1 MQKYFIVGLAAT
13 ALLSFTAC
21 EANLNANVGPSPAAS
36 ASPSADP
43 STAPADA
50 NTGANVGANVDA
62 NVGVNVPGVSVGG
75 NASGSS
81 TLNPDAALTE
91 NGALTV
97 TGSDVFNEYKINFT
111 KGMKWV
117 YGMKNTVGGISIPGF
132 PGGTAPT
139 TTDLGTFSM
148 EVVDVQGDLITFE
161 SAANITAPNA
171 PKVEPKRT
179 TVKKESFSK
188 LYVEGF
194 QNAGSGTLNWSSA
207 GSASSVVVPAGS
219 YTASMISGKAVVM
232 LETGAEALNQDIK
245 LWMDK
250 EIGMVKEEVLSK
262 ITTSGIT
269 VDSTTVIE
277 LQSFTK

>member
-1 MQKYFIVGLAAT
+1 MQKFFIVGFVTT
-13 ALLSFTAC
+13 ALLSFSAC

-36 ASPSADP
+36 PSASSDPSSPDP
-43 STAPADA
+43 ST
-50 NTGANVGANVDA
+50 GASGSASVGA
-62 NVGVNVPGVSVGG
+62 NVGVNLPSVSVGG
-75 NASGSS
+75 NASGTS
-81 TLNPDAALTE
+81 TLNPNAPLTE

-97 TGSDVFNEYKINFT
+97 TGSDVFNQYKINFT

-132 PGGTAPT
+132 PGGAPAT
-139 TTDLGTFSM
+139 TMDLGTFSM

-161 SAANITAPNA
+161 TATNITAPNA
-171 PKVEPKRT
+171 PKVEPQRK

-194 QNAGSGTLNWSSA
+194 QNAGKGTLNWSSA
-207 GSASSVVVPAGS
+207 AGSASQVSVPAGS
-219 YTASMISGKAVVM
+219 YTTDMILGKAIVT
-232 LETGAEALNQDIK
+232 LESSPEALNQDIK
-245 LWMDK
+245 LWMNKD
-250 EIGMVKEEVLSK
+250 IGMVKEEVLSK